1 MPPVITFKV
10 KTPNV
15 IFEIYEN
22 EIVLINLDNGNY
34 YSITDTAAEIFD
46 FMIQDSSK
54 DEIINK
60 IINKYEGEIAE
71 IVSSI
76 DTFLEDLLKDD
87 LIIQEEK
94 NIGDVP
100 FQNEETKTWNSEQEK
115 SLFKPPVLNR
125 YTDMQDLLLL
135 DPVHEVDETG
145 WPHTKRHDTNP
156 GLDINE

>member
-1 MPPVITFKV
+1 MMQSVINFKV
-10 KTPNV
+10 NTPNV
-15 IFEIYEN
+15 IFEIYDS

-34 YSITDTAAEIFD
+34 YSIAETAAEIFD
-46 FMIQDSSK
+46 FIQQGRSK

-60 IINKYEGEIAE
+60 IINKYEGDIAE

-94 NIGDVP
+94 NIGNVP
-100 FQNEETKTWNSEQEK
+100 FQNEETTTWDSEQEK
-115 SLFKPPVLNR
+115 SPFKSPVLSR

-135 DPVHEVDETG
+135 DPIHEVDETG
-145 WPHTKRHDTNP
+145 WPNP
-156 GLDINE
+156 KQPV